1 MIKWQGWAH
10 TRCTWHCMG
19 ELREVAGYK
28 KVMNYQRRVEDEEF
42 NKQHLTLEECEAL
55 NVRTASC
62 TCDY

>member
-1 MIKWQGWAH
+1 
-10 TRCTWHCMG
+10 MG